1 MLKLKSG
8 LLSHSDGKWHYQD
21 ELYTGTVFFD
31 KPNNQLEA
39 YEVKNG
45 EVIKPYISP
54 CQIGLPS
61 PIQIQDLFNI

>member
-8 LLSHSDGKWHYQD
+8 LLIHNASKWHYQD
-21 ELYTGTVFFD
+21 KLYTGIVFFEKED
-31 KPNNQLEA
+31 YQLEA

-45 EVIKPYISP
+45 EIIKPYISP